1 MLGRLPGTRQLQS
14 AQRARN
20 LPHTISEPMTRSLL
34 LVLTLLVALVGY
46 GRIDRA
52 RTAPRV
58 VAAPEVAALPI
69 APLPDHSS
77 SSGALTVVPGGGT
90 PAMDLLARL
99 EGRRRLTR
107 AVGTTYFDSLFA
119 ETDSVVRRWPD
130 QQGLVFVVAFPASDS
145 AEYDEPLREVMERAL
160 TTWEMAGVGVRFT
173 RVKDTTGA
181 NFQVSSSFAL
191 GGERAGQTD
200 IQWTRD
206 GTIRSAA
213 ITIARRDSSG
223 RVIPSHVQHAVA
235 VHEIGHALGLSHSP
249 FPSDVMFWA
258 TRTGTLSRRDLATFA
273 LLYQLPLGT
282 IREVVE

>member
-1 MLGRLPGTRQLQS
+1 MLGRLPGTRQLLS

-20 LPHTISEPMTRSLL
+20 LPHIISEPMTRSLL
-34 LVLTLLVALVGY
+34 LVLTLLVALVVY

-52 RTAPRV
+52 RTASRV
-58 VAAPEVAALPI
+58 VAAPKVAGLPI
-69 APLPDHSS
+69 APLPDQSS
-77 SSGALTVVPGGGT
+77 SSGALTVVPSGGT

-107 AVGTTYFDSLFA
+107 AGETTYFDSLFA
-119 ETDSVVRRWPD
+119 ETDSIVRRWPD
-130 QQGLVFVVAFPASDS
+130 QHGLVFVVAFPASDS
-145 AEYDEPLREVMERAL
+145 AEYDAPLRDVMERAL
-160 TTWEMAGVGVRFT
+160 ATWEAAGVGVHFT
-173 RVKDTTGA
+173 RSKDTAGA
-181 NFQVSSSFAL
+181 NFSVSSSFAL

-223 RVIPSHVQHAVA
+223 RVIPAHVQYAVA

-249 FPSDVMFWA
+249 FPADAMFWA